1 MNGFTMKMKK
11 KNISL
16 LIILFVFS
24 VLATILGITTYQ
36 DIQREKEYVFETM
49 KNKGITLA
57 FSLQTSLR
65 INVSS
70 LKKDMKL
77 IQKLIEKAANR
88 PSIAYIALVD
98 DNERVL
104 AHTHQ
109 ELIGKPLP
117 LELGEAR
124 YIKKDRINTR
134 SVISSTTNERIF
146 EVIEPFIFI
155 PPPTY
160 LPEITFIPGKEST
173 ESSSGYNIIAQAP
186 EVYWWVI
193 GFKVDRAIF
202 ATRAA
207 LYKAIATGIFLLVM
221 GSVALYIIFT
231 LQKYYV
237 IKETLTDTTNSI
249 GKILSSMYSG
259 VIFINRQGKI
269 ITFNSAAEK
278 ITGFKEEEVRER
290 QYTEIFNDQ
299 ETSDS
304 DLLNALNSG
313 YSCHDR
319 DVYRIV
325 RDGRKLPLKVSVFP
339 LYNEEGKIIG
349 AGEIFQDLLKIKE
362 LEERVSR
369 EDRLASLG
377 KFAAGI
383 AHEVRNPLAS
393 IKGFAQYLK
402 GKFSLK
408 GSESYYTDIIIE
420 EVERLDKIVSA
431 LLNFAK
437 PKPLHIEMHNINSII
452 EESLALIEDKAR
464 KNHISIMKNLRD
476 DLPLMN
482 MDKDQVK
489 QVFLNIFLNAIQ
501 EMEMGGKLEVVSR
514 SNENSSVI
522 VEIKDTGRG
531 ISHENIQNIFNPFFT
546 TKESGFGLGLSIANS
561 IIESHGGEIKVISE
575 IEKGTT
581 FTIQIPINHDG

>member
-24 VLATILGITTYQ
+24 VLATILAITTYQ

-249 GKILSSMYSG
+249 GKILSSMY
-259 VIFINRQGKI
+259 
-269 ITFNSAAEK
+269 
-278 ITGFKEEEVRER
+278 RER

-489 QVFLNIFLNAIQ
+489 QVFLNMFLNAIQ

-546 TKESGFGLGLSIANS
+546 T
-561 IIESHGGEIKVISE
+561 
-575 IEKGTT
+575 
-581 FTIQIPINHDG
+581 

>member
-1 MNGFTMKMKK
+1 
-11 KNISL
+11 
-16 LIILFVFS
+16 
-24 VLATILGITTYQ
+24 
-36 DIQREKEYVFETM
+36 
-49 KNKGITLA
+49 
-57 FSLQTSLR
+57 
-65 INVSS
+65 
-70 LKKDMKL
+70 
-77 IQKLIEKAANR
+77 
-88 PSIAYIALVD
+88 
-98 DNERVL
+98 
-104 AHTHQ
+104 
-109 ELIGKPLP
+109 
-117 LELGEAR
+117 
-124 YIKKDRINTR
+124 
-134 SVISSTTNERIF
+134 
-146 EVIEPFIFI
+146 
-155 PPPTY
+155 
-160 LPEITFIPGKEST
+160 
-173 ESSSGYNIIAQAP
+173 
-186 EVYWWVI
+186 
-193 GFKVDRAIF
+193 VDRAIF

-489 QVFLNIFLNAIQ
+489 QVFLNMFLNAIQ